1 MESFNQTLLSHLE
14 AIRTP
19 ILGSMLLSI
28 ACANVAYMLIESIRM
43 SVYYLQKLKHM

>member
-19 ILGSMLLSI
+19 ILSSMLLSI
-28 ACANVAYMLIESIRM
+28 ARGNVVHMLIESVRM
-43 SVYYLQKLKHM
+43 SVYYL